1 MKIYFYKNID
11 ENWYYKN
18 RKFLVRNVVFGKQ
31 EQQLIRNCIKQ
42 YGENIFE
49 RLLNTAGVKYS
60 SVDVKSL
67 TYTIGDETLNLIDL
81 SSGESVLLYAL
92 ICELL
97 ELKVIF
103 LLILERLDRKHRN
116 IFFRELY
123 HSDIEIIISD
133 YSVLDND
140 IVDIDEEEVI

>member
-103 LLILERLDRKHRN
+103 LLILEIR
-116 IFFRELY
+116 
-123 HSDIEIIISD
+123 
-133 YSVLDND
+133 
-140 IVDIDEEEVI
+140 